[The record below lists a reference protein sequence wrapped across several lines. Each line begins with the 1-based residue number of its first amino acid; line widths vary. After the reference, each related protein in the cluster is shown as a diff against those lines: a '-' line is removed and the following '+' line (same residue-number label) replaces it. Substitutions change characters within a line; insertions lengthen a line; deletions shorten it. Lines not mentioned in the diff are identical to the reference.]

1 MNHLMNGLPY
11 AAESLMNGL
20 PYAAESLMNG
30 LPCEIPMILSLM
42 EQSL

>member
-1 MNHLMNGLPY
+1 MNGLPY